1 MKSRLPLY
9 VEKFGLFKGLEL
21 YGKSKY
27 SRQEHCLT
35 VPGLR
40 HTIRL
45 RGKTSDYQAFKK
57 IFVEGEYA
65 FGLGFTPRLIL
76 DGGANVGYS
85 SVFFTHQYP
94 EAVVVA
100 IEPESE
106 NFRLLIKNTAP
117 YKNIRPIQGALWPRK
132 TQLMMEN
139 TTGQPDA
146 FRVSENL
153 SSDSSTIPTITIMN
167 LLNEMGLDGIDLLKL
182 DIEGSEKELFED
194 PETHHW
200 LSRTQAIIVE
210 LHDRF
215 KPGCTEAV
223 EGALAGEN
231 FVRSQRGENLLFI
244 REPAF

>member
-1 MKSRLPLY
+1 MKSRFPLY
-9 VEKFGLFKGLEL
+9 VEKFGLWKGSEL

-27 SRQEHCLT
+27 SRREHCLT

-40 HTIRL
+40 HAIRL

-65 FGLGFTPRLIL
+65 FDLGFTPRIIL

-94 EAVVVA
+94 GALIIA
-100 IEPESE
+100 IEPEAE
-106 NFRLLIKNTAP
+106 NFRLLVKNTAS
-117 YKNIRPIQGALWPRK
+117 YKNIRPVQRALWPRK
-132 TQLMMEN
+132 AHLMMEN

-146 FRVSENL
+146 FRVSESL
-153 SSDSSTIPTITIMN
+153 SSNSSTIPTITIMN
-167 LLNEMGLDGIDLLKL
+167 LLDEMGFDGIDLLKL

-215 KPGCTEAV
+215 KPGCTEAL

-231 FVRSQRGENLLFI
+231 FVRSQRGENILFI
-244 REPAF
+244 RGSAF

>member
-9 VEKFGLFKGLEL
+9 VEKFGILKGLEL
-21 YGKSKY
+21 YGKSKF

-40 HTIRL
+40 QIIRL

-65 FGLGFTPRLIL
+65 FSLGLTPRLIL

-106 NFRLLIKNTAP
+106 NFQLLTQNTAL
-117 YKNIRPIQGALWPRK
+117 YKNIRPIQAALWPRK
-132 TQLMMEN
+132 TELVMEN

-146 FRVSENL
+146 FRVSESH
-153 SSDSSTIPTITIMN
+153 SSDSSTIPAITIMD
-167 LLNEMGLDGIDLLKL
+167 LLGEMGLDRIDLLKL
-182 DIEGSEKELFED
+182 DIEGAEKELFED
-194 PETHHW
+194 PAAHQW
-200 LSRTQAIIVE
+200 LSRTQAIILE

-223 EGALAGEN
+223 EGALAAHK
-231 FVRSQRGENLLFI
+231 FVRSQRGENLLCI
-244 REPAF
+244 REHPL

>member
-1 MKSRLPLY
+1 MKSRFPLY
-9 VEKFGLFKGLEL
+9 VEKFGLLKGSEL

-27 SRQEHCLT
+27 SRREHCLT

-40 HTIRL
+40 HAIHL

-65 FGLGFTPRLIL
+65 FDLGFTPRLIL

-94 EAVVVA
+94 GALIIA

-106 NFRLLIKNTAP
+106 NFRLLVKNTAP
-117 YKNIRPIQGALWPRK
+117 YQNIRPVQRALWPRNAH
-132 TQLMMEN
+132 LMMEN

-146 FRVSENL
+146 FRVSESL
-153 SSDSSTIPTITIMN
+153 SPDSSTIPTITIN
-167 LLNEMGLDGIDLLKL
+167 DLLDELSVDRIDLLKL

-194 PETHHW
+194 PAKKWW
-200 LSRTQAIIVE
+200 LSRTRAVIVE

-215 KPGCTEAV
+215 KPGCTAAV
-223 EGALAGEN
+223 EAALAGQN
-231 FVRSQRGENLLFI
+231 FTRSQRGENILFI
-244 REPAF
+244 RKSDF